1 MPRSRRERL
10 LDPGEAKTARA
21 GCCRSG
27 RNDANFSRDNGKGRA
42 SCKLATNSMIP
53 LVFDRDGKPIK
64 DYYISAVAW
73 YFCSRCSQAG
83 SSKLLKPGKPA
94 SKVRAG
100 GTDLR

>member
-1 MPRSRRERL
+1 MRP
-10 LDPGEAKTARA
+10 DPGESKNSEGRMFPLTPELREILARQKTRHLQ
-21 GCCRSG
+21 
-27 RNDANFSRDNGKGRA
+27 
-42 SCKLATNSMIP
+42 LATDSVIP
-53 LVFDRDGKPIK
+53 LVFDRDEKPIK
-64 DYYISAVAW
+64 DYYISAIAW